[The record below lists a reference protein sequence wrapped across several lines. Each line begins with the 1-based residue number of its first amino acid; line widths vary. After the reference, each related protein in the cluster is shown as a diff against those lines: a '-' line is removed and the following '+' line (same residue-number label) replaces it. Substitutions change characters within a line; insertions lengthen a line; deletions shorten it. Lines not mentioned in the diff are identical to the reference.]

1 MNETLSG
8 ITEAAK
14 DYNRIV
20 ADFAKER
27 EDTFAK
33 AVDAIDANGKELSDF
48 LHALWDAT
56 SALNLA
62 SLELEGQGVKYFRN
76 STYLDSRLRVYISC
90 GWGDVIPSSDT
101 EDVEVKWQIREP
113 GEKPLAVQYANNQY
127 TSKDVA
133 NVAYVAWHL
142 PECEAAFA
150 ARIKAELYRRKAQI
164 DVQRSEYEA
173 LL

>member
-62 SLELEGQGVKYFRN
+62 SLELEGRSVKYFRN

-90 GWGDVIPSSDT
+90 GWGDVIPSNDT
-101 EDVEVKWQIREP
+101 EDVEVKWQIREL
-113 GEKPLAVQYANNQY
+113 KQY

-133 NVAYVAWHL
+133 DVAYVAWHL
-142 PECEAAFA
+142 PECEEAFA
-150 ARIKAELYRRKAQI
+150 ARIKVELYRRKAQI

>member
-1 MNETLSG
+1 MNETLSC

-62 SLELEGQGVKYFRN
+62 SLELEGRSVKYFRN

-101 EDVEVKWQIREP
+101 EDVEVKWQIREL
-113 GEKPLAVQYANNQY
+113 KQY

-133 NVAYVAWHL
+133 DVAYVAWHL
-142 PECEAAFA
+142 PECEEAFA